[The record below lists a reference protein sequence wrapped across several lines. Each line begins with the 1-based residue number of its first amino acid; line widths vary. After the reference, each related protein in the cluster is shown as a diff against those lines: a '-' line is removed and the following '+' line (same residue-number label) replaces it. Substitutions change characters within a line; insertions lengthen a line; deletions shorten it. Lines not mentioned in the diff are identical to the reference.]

1 METEIRYTH
10 WTFEQSGGNS
20 THSRETIAI
29 KKREIHQ
36 LKTMTRDMINQT
48 AANQPH
54 RPLCFV
60 LMPFGTKPDGMGGTV
75 NFDKVYYQL
84 IKPAIEQAG
93 LEPLRA
99 DEEVIGGFI
108 HKPMFERL
116 ILCEYAVADLTAAN
130 ANVFYELGVRHAVRP
145 WSTVLLFAQGGRLPF
160 DIAPIRTLPY
170 HLDQT
175 GSPSAVETDQLT
187 LTALLDA
194 AKKTAG
200 QHEKGPIDSP
210 LYQIL
215 EDYPAIDHTKTDV
228 FREQVA
234 YSEKIKRQLA
244 EARTQGLAAVQA
256 VAGKLGDLSI
266 QEAGVLID
274 LLLSYRAVNSW
285 TDMAQLVER
294 MPRPL
299 ADTALVQE
307 QYGFALNRAGLG
319 QDAERVLTDLVKR
332 RGPSSETLGIL
343 GRVYKDQWE
352 ATLVKGDR
360 RVAAAL
366 LDKAIETYLRGFEA
380 DWRDAYPGIN
390 AVTLM
395 GMTDKVDPRQ
405 QQLLPVVRY
414 AVERKVSAGAPDYW
428 DYVTLLELAVLADDE
443 TAADQYLGQ
452 ALTTAYDPFAPK
464 TTARNL
470 RLIREA
476 KERRGE
482 TKSWIQELEVE
493 LLAKANP
500 PAKAEGN
507 G

>member
-1 METEIRYTH
+1 MAPPLATL
-10 WTFEQSGGNS
+10 Q
-20 THSRETIAI
+20 A
-29 KKREIHQ
+29 
-36 LKTMTRDMINQT
+36 
-48 AANQPH
+48 H

-75 NFDKVYYQL
+75 NFDKVYHQL

-116 ILCEYAVADLTAAN
+116 LLCEYAVADLTAAN
-130 ANVFYELGVRHAVRP
+130 ANVFYELGVRHAARP

-170 HLDQT
+170 QLDPT
-175 GSPSAVETDQLT
+175 GSPSAAETDQAA
-187 LTALLDA
+187 LTALLNEVQR
-194 AKKTAG
+194 TAG
-200 QHEKGPIDSP
+200 EHEKGPIDSP
-210 LYQIL
+210 LYQIV
-215 EDYPAIDHTKTDV
+215 EGYPAIDHTKTDI
-228 FREQVA
+228 FRDQVA
-234 YSEKIKRQLA
+234 YSETIKKQLA
-244 EARTQGLAAVQA
+244 QARTQGLAAVQQ
-256 VAGKLGDLSI
+256 VAATLGDLSSL
-266 QEAGVLID
+266 EAGVLID
-274 LLLSYRAVNSW
+274 LLLSYRAVKSW
-285 TDMAQLVER
+285 TGMTQLVEH

-307 QYGFALNRAGLG
+307 QYGFALNRAGQG
-319 QDAERVLTDLVKR
+319 PDAERVLTDLVKR

-352 ATLVKGDR
+352 AALVRGDR

-366 LDKAIETYLRGFEA
+366 LDKAITTYLRGFEA

-395 GMTDKVDPRQ
+395 GLADKVDPRQ

-414 AVERKVSAGAPDYW
+414 AVERKVSAGSPDYW
-428 DYVTLLELAVLADDE
+428 DYATLLELAVLADDE
-443 TAADQYLGQ
+443 AAADQYLGQ
-452 ALTTAYDPFAPK
+452 ALTTAYDPFGPE

-476 KERRGE
+476 TERRGE
-482 TKSWIQELEVE
+482 PKNWIQAFETE
-493 LLAKANP
+493 LLAAANP
-500 PAKAEGN
+500 PTQEGN
-507 G
+507 S

>member
-1 METEIRYTH
+1 
-10 WTFEQSGGNS
+10 
-20 THSRETIAI
+20 
-29 KKREIHQ
+29 
-36 LKTMTRDMINQT
+36 
-48 AANQPH
+48 
-54 RPLCFV
+54 
-60 LMPFGTKPDGMGGTV
+60 MPFGTKSDGMGGTV
-75 NFDKVYYQL
+75 NFDKVYHQI

-145 WSTVLLFAQGGRLPF
+145 WSTVMLFAQGGRLPF

-170 HLDQT
+170 QLDPV
-175 GSPSAVETDQLT
+175 GNPSAAETDQSA
-187 LTALLDA
+187 LTALLNEA
-194 AKKTAG
+194 RRTAG
-200 QHEKGPIDSP
+200 EHERGPIDSP
-210 LYQIL
+210 LYQIV
-215 EDYPAIDHTKTDV
+215 EGYPAIDHTKTDV
-228 FREQVA
+228 FRNKVA
-234 YSEKIKRQLA
+234 YSEAIKKKLA
-244 EARTQGLAAVQA
+244 EARTQGLAAVQEVA
-256 VAGKLGDLSI
+256 VTLGDLSN

-285 TDMAQLVER
+285 TSMTELVER

-299 ADTALVQE
+299 ADTALIQE
-307 QYGFALNRAGLG
+307 QYGFALNRAGRG

-352 ATLVKGDR
+352 AALVKGDR
-360 RVAAAL
+360 RVANAL
-366 LDKAIETYLRGFEA
+366 LDKAITTYLWGFEA

-395 GMTDKVDPRQ
+395 SMKDNIDPRQ

-414 AVERKVSAGAPDYW
+414 AVERKVSAGTPDYW
-428 DYVTLLELAVLADDE
+428 DYATLLELAVLADDE
-443 TAADQYLGQ
+443 IAADQYLGL
-452 ALTTAYDPFAPK
+452 AFTTAYDSFAPT

-470 RLIREA
+470 RLIRES

-482 TKSWIQELEVE
+482 SKNWIQELEAE

-500 PAKAEGN
+500 PAKANGN
-507 G
+507 S